1 MWVMRDSNVA
11 NAAKE
16 SAQNEFPHGLLDFC
30 TLGGWSPTFPVP
42 VWERLVCTQRADV
55 PHDIKRV
62 EGWRGSTRGGLL
74 ATLKAANKR
83 RALPEQLGLGLLYWA
98 AGEPQQRGRQ
108 MAKELE
114 GKVAVVTGAA
124 SGIGLASTEA
134 MLAAGSRVVMV
145 DRDEAALKTL
155 CKKYGNTLIPLVIDL
170 LDPKDCATLLPRVLE
185 KAGQLDILHANAGTY
200 VGGDLVDADTVAIDR
215 MLNLNVNV
223 VIKNVHD
230 VLPHMIERRTGDIIV
245 TSSLAAHFPTPWEP
259 VYASSKWA
267 INCFVQTVRRQVFKH
282 GIRVGSISP
291 GPVISALLADW
302 PPEKLK
308 EAKESG
314 SLLEASE
321 VANVIMFMLTRPRGM
336 TIRDV
341 VMLPTNF
348 DL

>member
-1 MWVMRDSNVA
+1 MM
-11 NAAKE
+11 
-16 SAQNEFPHGLLDFC
+16 
-30 TLGGWSPTFPVP
+30 
-42 VWERLVCTQRADV
+42 
-55 PHDIKRV
+55 
-62 EGWRGSTRGGLL
+62 
-74 ATLKAANKR
+74 
-83 RALPEQLGLGLLYWA
+83 
-98 AGEPQQRGRQ
+98 
-108 MAKELE
+108 KELD

-134 MLAAGSRVVMV
+134 MLAAGARVVMV
-145 DRDEAALKTL
+145 DRDEAALGVHRDTH
-155 CKKYGNTLIPLVIDL
+155 GDRVIPLVVDL
-170 LDPKDCATLLPRVLE
+170 LDPKECATLVPRVLE
-185 KAGQLDILHANAGTY
+185 KAGRLDILHANAGIY
-200 VGGDLVDADTVAIDR
+200 VGGDLVDAENDAIDR

-223 VIKNVHD
+223 VMKNVHD
-230 VLPHMIERRTGDIIV
+230 ALRHMIEKKTGDIIV

-308 EAKESG
+308 EARESG
-314 SLLEASE
+314 SLLEARE
-321 VANVIMFMLTRPRGM
+321 VAEVVLFMLTRPRGM

-341 VMLPTNF
+341 VMMPTNF

>member
-1 MWVMRDSNVA
+1 
-11 NAAKE
+11 
-16 SAQNEFPHGLLDFC
+16 
-30 TLGGWSPTFPVP
+30 
-42 VWERLVCTQRADV
+42 
-55 PHDIKRV
+55 
-62 EGWRGSTRGGLL
+62 
-74 ATLKAANKR
+74 
-83 RALPEQLGLGLLYWA
+83 
-98 AGEPQQRGRQ
+98 

-114 GKVAVVTGAA
+114 GKVAAVTGGA
-124 SGIGLASTEA
+124 SGIGLASAEA
-134 MLAAGSRVVMV
+134 MLAAGARVVLV
-145 DRDEAALKTL
+145 DRDKAALTALREKH
-155 CKKYGNTLIPLVIDL
+155 GDAVIPLVIDL
-170 LDPKDCATLLPRVLE
+170 LDAKSCATLMSQILE
-185 KAGQLDILHANAGTY
+185 KAGQLDILHANAGIY
-200 VGGDLVDADTVAIDR
+200 VGGDLVDSNTDAIDR

-223 VIKNVHD
+223 VMKNVHD
-230 VLPHMIERRTGDIIV
+230 VLPHMIERGTGDIVV

-302 PPEKLK
+302 PEEKLK

-321 VANVIMFMLTRPRGM
+321 VANVVMFMLTRPRGM